1 MTPFLPAPPRSREA
15 AHLAVT
21 GVSRSFAGRRVLSDV
36 SFTAR
41 TGDRVGL
48 IGENGTG
55 KSTLLRI
62 LGGLDRPDSG
72 TVSHAASHGS
82 LAQEPPYPADAPV
95 GRVLDDAQREAIA
108 ARKAVEQAGAAL
120 AQDPDGP
127 GAADAY
133 AEALEAADRL
143 GAWETEVRRG
153 EALAGLGLSGI
164 PATTPVGELSGGQR
178 LRLSLAALLL
188 EAPHTLLLDEPSNH
202 LDDSGVAYLERTLT
216 AWPGIVLFASH
227 DRALLDAVATRILDL
242 DAAAVPAAVLADA
255 AQPGLGI
262 ARPDAPRAEADT
274 GSDTDTGA
282 ETTDDTGS
290 GLGVRIWGMGYS
302 ATREAQRAELARWRE
317 RYAAE
322 QEERGRL
329 IHEIEVGAHEV
340 NRKHESKS
348 ESRITRKFYADKD
361 ARVTARRARSA
372 RVRLEQLERERVR
385 RPPEPL
391 RFAGIGAPE
400 PGEPAASAGPPDE
413 GGRTA
418 RRAEPEP
425 ILRATDLE
433 CEGRLSPMSLAIE
446 ARARLLLT
454 GPNGAGKSTL
464 LEILADRLHPDAGEL
479 EVRPGARIGHL
490 PQEVDFERPDRS
502 AAETYAALVGAD
514 LAECR
519 PLESSGLLAPRDVSQ
534 PVGALS
540 VGQRRRLALAALL
553 ADPPHLLLLD
563 EPTNHLSL
571 TLVEELEAALN
582 AFDGAVVL
590 ASHDRHLRAQWA
602 GETLSLVPV

>member
-1 MTPFLPAPPRSREA
+1 MPATPSLPTPPRSRDA
-15 AHLAVT
+15 AHLAVS
-21 GVSRSFAGRRVLSDV
+21 GVSRSFAGRRVLSDI

-41 TGDRVGL
+41 AGDRVGL

-62 LGGLDRPDSG
+62 LGGLGRPDAG

-82 LAQEPPYPADAPV
+82 LAQELPYPADAPI
-95 GRVLDDAQREAIA
+95 GRVLDDAQRQALA
-108 ARKAVEQAGAAL
+108 ARDAVERTGAAL
-120 AQDPDGP
+120 ARDPDDP
-127 GAADAY
+127 RTADAY
-133 AEALEAADRL
+133 GEALEAADRL
-143 GAWETEVRRG
+143 GAWETDSRRG

-202 LDDSGVAYLERTLT
+202 LDDSGVAYLERTLA

-242 DAAAVPAAVLADA
+242 DASAVPAAVLADA
-255 AQPGLGI
+255 VQSGAAQTG
-262 ARPDAPRAEADT
+262 AATASPDDAGTDAD
-274 GSDTDTGA
+274 A

-290 GLGVRIWGMGYS
+290 GLGVRVWGMGYS

-322 QEERGRL
+322 REERAKL

-361 ARVTARRARSA
+361 TRVTARRARNA
-372 RVRLEQLERERVR
+372 RTRLEQLERERVR

-391 RFAGIGAPE
+391 RFAGIGALE
-400 PGEPAASAGPPDE
+400 PVEPATSAGPQEQGD
-413 GGRTA
+413 RA
-418 RRAEPEP
+418 DRRVEPEP
-425 ILRATDLE
+425 ILRAADLE
-433 CEGRLSPMSLAIE
+433 LEGRLSPVSLAIE
-446 ARARLLLT
+446 ARTRLLLT

-464 LEILADRLHPDAGEL
+464 LEVLADRLRPDAGEL

-490 PQEVDFERPDRS
+490 PQEVEFERPDRS

-514 LAECR
+514 LAERR
-519 PLESSGLLAPRDVSQ
+519 PLESSGLLAPRDASQ

-590 ASHDRHLRAQWA
+590 ASHDRHLRALWA
-602 GETLSLVPV
+602 GETLALVPA